1 MQLGDEIKEK
11 YLPEEILVMLEGRI
25 RVQGLKA
32 VLKARKESTV
42 GTRDVLLPKVIKL
55 LKGGPITRT
64 EKFTPEIVTLAEW
77 VHGKFDLEEFLEGS
91 TNLEVKYGN
100 NRSPYS
106 SNLVRIESNKG
117 LIVRVANGMLADKAF
132 PNVDQCVQVFTML
145 NPDHSMDNQKK
156 AEWIYDC
163 LVSSSLFALP
173 CFRLFLS
180 LVASKMRL
188 VIVIFARALLALPW
202 IQSILRLGKI

>member
-1 MQLGDEIKEK
+1 LA
-11 YLPEEILVMLEGRI
+11 LVMSSYPRL
-25 RVQGLKA
+25 
-32 VLKARKESTV
+32 SSF
-42 GTRDVLLPKVIKL
+42 

-145 NPDHSMDNQKK
+145 NPDHPMDNQKK

-163 LVSSSLFALP
+163 LVSSSFLMT

>member
-1 MQLGDEIKEK
+1 MERCNRFGLDFWILERYSLQIRIFRNCSERQPITALPLHFCNSEMQLGDEIKEK
-11 YLPEEILVMLEGRI
+11 YLTEEILVMLEGRI

-117 LIVRVANGMLADKAF
+117 LVVRVANGMFAGKVIQFLF
-132 PNVDQCVQVFTML
+132 F
-145 NPDHSMDNQKK
+145 QK
-156 AEWIYDC
+156 
-163 LVSSSLFALP
+163 L
-173 CFRLFLS
+173 
-180 LVASKMRL
+180 
-188 VIVIFARALLALPW
+188 
-202 IQSILRLGKI
+202 